1 LGRDDRAP
9 GTPSAAYLV
18 LLVCWSFNLEKYLKA
33 GYSLALSDNPIYFGF
48 STLMEN
54 DLIRLFAVI
63 INSRKCFY

>member
-1 LGRDDRAP
+1 MIEHQASTR
-9 GTPSAAYLV
+9 PSAAYLV

-33 GYSLALSDNPIYFGF
+33 EYSLALSDNPIYFGF